1 MTQIIEQETLV
12 LSWPTSSE
20 AASARVCGASVAGVA
35 LFDFTQA
42 DTEVVIS
49 ATAIT
54 LTVDSTGWDAGMYQV
69 QCEYV
74 IAGITRIEQTTVRV
88 VPNICPEVVP

>member
-1 MTQIIEQETLV
+1 MTQIIEQATLV
-12 LSWPTSSE
+12 LSWPTPSE

-35 LFDFTQA
+35 LFDF
-42 DTEVVIS
+42 DDDDSEVVIS
-49 ATAIT
+49 AAAVT
-54 LTVDSTGWDAGMYQV
+54 LTVDSTGWDAGLYQV

-88 VPNICPEVVP
+88 VPNICPEVAP